1 MYIFLCF
8 VFRSQFLSTSVRP
21 ATTKRQPLKA
31 RFAFANSL
39 LLFDRML
46 YFKRQLNLPYFLE
59 YKPGLEYRPGLEYK
73 PRVVVYIQI

>member
-1 MYIFLCF
+1 MFMCF

-21 ATTKRQPLKA
+21 AATNRQPLKA
-31 RFAFANSL
+31 RFAFANTLSV
-39 LLFDRML
+39 FDRTL

-59 YKPGLEYRPGLEYK
+59 YKSGLEYRPGLEYK